1 MDAVLLKIVCFVV
14 LPLIALAIL
23 FAFLRFVKGPTAAD
37 RVVALD
43 TLSIIITASLVLLA
57 VVFERFIYVDV
68 ALIYGVL
75 GFIGVIVIARY
86 VEGAL

>member
-1 MDAVLLKIVCFVV
+1 MDIAFKIVCFVV
-14 LPLIALAIL
+14 LPLVSLGVL
-23 FAFLRFVKGPTAAD
+23 FSFLRFVKGPTAAD

-43 TLSIIITASLVLLA
+43 TMSIIITASLVLLGA
-57 VVFERFIYVDV
+57 LFERFIYVDV

-86 VEGAL
+86 IEGAL

>member
-1 MDAVLLKIVCFVV
+1 MEIVYIIATVLISLA
-14 LPLIALAIL
+14 LILGMARL
-23 FAFLRFVKGPTAAD
+23 VKGPTAAD

-43 TLSIIITASLVLLA
+43 TMSVIVTAALVLLSYI
-57 VVFERFIYVDV
+57 FKRYIYVDV

-86 VEGAL
+86 LDRAL